1 MTVRSTNLQNNQ
13 DNNPSTSL
21 VVGDEFLQNTVQNLA
36 EMMGV
41 RFGFIAKK
49 EAEDASTIK
58 TIAIWDT
65 DRIIDN
71 FSYPVKD
78 TPCENVLST
87 GLSVY
92 SDGVAELFPKDLWL
106 KENGIESYIGIPLF
120 NNKGVF
126 LGHMGVIDDK
136 PMSNTDEKI
145 NFLRVFATNV
155 ANEMELQHSVTALQI
170 SESRL
175 NFLVLSSPVTI
186 YTCKATPPYAATY
199 ISPNIKQLMGYK
211 PEQFTNN
218 GGFWAENIHPEDQQQ
233 VFDNLPQLFEHGIH
247 QHEYRFKKQDG
258 SYCWMRDELR
268 LIKDDSG
275 QPIEMV
281 GYWADITDRK
291 LTEQSLEINQER
303 LRRGQVFAN
312 IGTWDWNIQTGD
324 LFWSER
330 IAPLFGYP
338 DGELETSYENFINA
352 VHPDDRQLVSD
363 AVTACIEEDVAYDIE
378 HRVLW
383 PDGTIHWLQERGAV
397 TRDTNG
403 HPLHMLGVVQ
413 DIHHRKEAELALLE
427 REQQLK
433 EAQSLARIGNWKA
446 DLVTGNLSW
455 SDEIYR
461 IFGYEPGSFEP
472 SIEIFNSAVHP
483 DDLTKIVESEKRAKQ
498 TGNYNVIHRIV
509 RPDGGVR
516 HVHELAQA
524 INDETGQLIQLVGT
538 VQDVTEQV
546 ESESRL
552 KHSEERFAFAVEGA
566 GDGIWDWDMR
576 TNAMQFSRLYMEM
589 LGYAENEL
597 PQHADTWVN
606 SVHPDDMARVQQYL
620 QEYLQG
626 QIPVYHVELRL
637 RCKDESYKWILCRGQ
652 VVDRDEDNNPIRMI
666 GIHSDITE
674 QKLAHVELNRFKTT
688 LDMTKDCVFMF
699 EPASLKFF
707 YVNQGA
713 VEQFGYSEAE
723 LMNMTSV
730 DIKPDFNEVQFRQFI
745 KTLIEGETDL
755 LTFDTIYQHKNGL
768 LIPVEISLQYIKPK
782 GESARF
788 VAIVRNIS
796 DRKMMQEQMEQ
807 QTKLL
812 DMLHRSTTDFVEK
825 GNFKAI
831 MNNMLDTLLELT
843 DSEYGFIGEVF
854 YEDGAPYLKT
864 HSITNIAWN
873 DETQAL
879 YDEFK
884 RKGFEFRNL
893 NTLFGHVMTSRKSV
907 VCNDPATDPRS
918 AGLPEGHPA
927 MHCFLGV
934 PIFYGKEM
942 VGMYGIANRK
952 NGYDKKI
959 RDFLRTFD
967 TTYGVMIHSQ
977 RMTEMEMSYRK
988 ELVHAKEVAER
999 ANKAKSEFLSSMSHE
1014 LRTPMNA
1021 ILGFAQLLEFEK
1033 NIPKVQQDNVQE
1045 ILTAGHHLLNLI
1057 NEVLDL
1063 AKVESGHIELSL
1075 EPVDVRQ
1082 VVEECFNLVET
1093 LAKKHNIRISHSV
1106 LKGVAVRADHTRF
1119 KQVLINLL
1127 SNAIKYNHE
1136 GGSVKL
1142 EALHDDFDRN
1152 RLKILV
1158 IDTGIGIPEANLADL
1173 FQPFNRLD
1181 AENTNVEGTGIGLTI
1196 TRRIIEMMG
1205 GMIYVQSEIG
1215 VGSTFTI
1222 ELPLESLVEHDDV
1235 EIEGNEIASSQIQS
1249 KIQHTILY
1257 IEDNPANLNLV
1268 AQIMGRRKHIHLL
1281 TAHTPEIGI
1290 KLAKERLP
1298 ELILLDIN
1306 MPNMNGYEVMEIFKA
1321 DTNLKNIP
1329 VVAVTA
1335 NAMSRDIERGKAA
1348 GFCDYV
1354 TKPINVVNFLSIMDN
1369 HLPDED
1375 NT

>member
-1 MTVRSTNLQNNQ
+1 MTARSTNLQIDQ
-13 DNNPSTSL
+13 DSNHSSL
-21 VVGDEFLQNTVQNLA
+21 VAGDAFFRSSVQNLA
-36 EMMGV
+36 EMMDV

-71 FSYPVKD
+71 FSYPIKD
-78 TPCENVLST
+78 TPCEYVLST

-92 SDGVAELFPKDLWL
+92 PDRVAESFPKDLWL

-120 NNKGVF
+120 NNNGSF

-145 NFLRVFATNV
+145 NLLRIFATSV
-155 ANEMELQHSVTALQI
+155 ANEMERQKSETALQI

-175 NFLVLSSPVTI
+175 NFLVSSTPVTI
-186 YTCKATPPYAATY
+186 YTCEATPPFAVTY
-199 ISPNIKQLMGYK
+199 ISPNIRQLMGYE

-218 GGFWAENIHPEDQQQ
+218 SGFWAENIHPEDQQQ
-233 VFDNLPQLFEHGIH
+233 VFDNLTQVFEHGVH

-268 LIKDDSG
+268 LIKDENNH
-275 QPIEMV
+275 PVEMV
-281 GYWADITDRK
+281 GYWADISDRK
-291 LTEQSLEINQER
+291 LTEQALEKNKER

-312 IGTWDWNIQTGD
+312 IGTWDWDIQTGD

-338 DGELETSYENFINA
+338 DGELETSYENFIGA
-352 VHPDDRQLVSD
+352 IHPDDRQMVSD
-363 AVTACIEEDVAYDIE
+363 AVTACIEQDIAYDIE

-383 PDGTIHWLQERGAV
+383 PDGTIHWLHERGAV
-397 TRDTNG
+397 TRDADG
-403 HPLHMLGVVQ
+403 QPQHMLGVVQ
-413 DIHHRKEAELALLE
+413 DIHNHKEAES
-427 REQQLK
+427 K
-433 EAQSLARIGNWKA
+433 
-446 DLVTGNLSW
+446 
-455 SDEIYR
+455 
-461 IFGYEPGSFEP
+461 
-472 SIEIFNSAVHP
+472 
-483 DDLTKIVESEKRAKQ
+483 
-498 TGNYNVIHRIV
+498 
-509 RPDGGVR
+509 
-516 HVHELAQA
+516 
-524 INDETGQLIQLVGT
+524 
-538 VQDVTEQV
+538 
-546 ESESRL
+546 L

-576 TNAMQFSRLYMEM
+576 SNDMQFSRLYMKM

-597 PQHADTWVN
+597 PQHVDTWVG
-606 SVHPDDMARVQQYL
+606 SVHPDDLARVQQNL
-620 QEYLQG
+620 QEYLEG
-626 QIPVYHVELRL
+626 QTSIYYVELRL
-637 RCKDESYKWILCRGQ
+637 RCKDGSYKWILCRGQ
-652 VVDRDEDNNPIRMI
+652 VVDRDEDKNPIRMI

-713 VEQFGYSEAE
+713 IEQFGYGEAE
-723 LMNMTSV
+723 LMNMTAV
-730 DIKPDFNEVQFRQFI
+730 DIKPDFDEAQFRQFI
-745 KTLIEGETDL
+745 NPLIKGETDL
-755 LTFDTIYQHKNGL
+755 LTFDTIHQHKNGL
-768 LIPVEISLQYIKPK
+768 KIPVEISLQHIEPE

-788 VAIVRNIS
+788 VSIVRNIS
-796 DRKMMQEQMEQ
+796 DRKIMQEQMEQ

-825 GNFKAI
+825 GNFKVI

-843 DSEYGFIGEVF
+843 ESEYGFIGEVF

-873 DETQAL
+873 TETQAL
-879 YDEFK
+879 YDEFE

-952 NGYDKKI
+952 NGYDKNI

-977 RMTEMEMSYRK
+977 RMTEMEISNRK
-988 ELVHAKEVAER
+988 ELVHAKEIAER
-999 ANKAKSEFLSSMSHE
+999 ASKAKSEFLSNMSHE

-1021 ILGFAQLLEFEK
+1021 ILGFGQLLEFDK
-1033 NIPKVQQDNVQE
+1033 SMPKVQQDNVQE

-1075 EPVDVRQ
+1075 EPVDVHQ
-1082 VVEECFNLVET
+1082 VVEECFTLVET

-1136 GGSVKL
+1136 GGNVKL
-1142 EALHDDFDRN
+1142 ETLHDDYDKD

-1158 IDTGIGIPEANLADL
+1158 IDTGIGIPDASLADL

-1181 AENTNVEGTGIGLTI
+1181 AENSNVEGTGIGLTI
-1196 TRRIIEMMG
+1196 TRRIVEMMG
-1205 GMIYVQSEIG
+1205 GMIYVQSEVG

-1222 ELPLESLVEHDDV
+1222 ELPLESLAEHDD
-1235 EIEGNEIASSQIQS
+1235 IETVGDDMTSSQTQL

-1268 AQIMGRRKHIHLL
+1268 AQIMGRRKHVHLL

-1290 KLAKERLP
+1290 KLARERLP

-1306 MPNMNGYEVMEIFKA
+1306 MPNINGYEVMEIFKA
-1321 DTNLKNIP
+1321 DASLKNIP
-1329 VVAVTA
+1329 VIAVTA

-1348 GFCDYV
+1348 GFSDYI
-1354 TKPINVVNFLSIMDN
+1354 TKPIDVTKFLNIMDN
-1369 HLPDED
+1369 YLPIKKPD
-1375 NT
+1375 